1 MSGDKYG
8 VGLTQSAISAVAGDV
23 GTRAVGELQG
33 IAVKRGWVYD
43 ALFSQGSAAGDGTI
57 RWEVNR
63 ATTSATGTAAV
74 EVALDPG
81 SGVALLLSEEDV
93 TAGPTV
99 AVDTQMLDFDLNQR
113 ASFRW
118 VASPDGEIIIPA
130 TVSAGILIT
139 ASNQGAVYTGIARC
153 TLHWE
158 E

>member
-1 MSGDKYG
+1 MSGDRYG
-8 VGLTQSAISAVAGDV
+8 VGLTQTAISGVAGDV
-23 GTRAVGELQG
+23 GTDAVGELQG

-43 ALFSQGSAAGDGTI
+43 ALFSQGGAAGDGTI

-63 ATTSATGTAAV
+63 ATTSATGAAAV

-81 SGVALLLSEEDV
+81 SGVALLLSEEEV
-93 TAGPTV
+93 TVGPTV
-99 AVDTQMLDFDLNQR
+99 TVDTQMLDFDLNQR

-118 VASPDGEIIIPA
+118 VASPDGEIIVPA
-130 TVSAGILIT
+130 TATEGILIT
-139 ASNQGAVYTGIARC
+139 ASNQGAVYAGIARC